1 MPSSLGP
8 QAKHKTD
15 VLGVWSYWQNYYIY
29 RFLDIN
35 LVINTARIRYFLQLC
50 EKLLKSTRIDMAC
63 GYGYGYRFLSGDMT
77 EIAT

>member
-15 VLGVWSYWQNYYIY
+15 PLGVWSYWQNYYIY

-35 LVINTARIRYFLQLC
+35 LVINTARSRYFLQLC
-50 EKLLKSTRIDMAC
+50 ENLLKSIHIDMAC
-63 GYGYGYRFLSGDMT
+63 GYGYGYRFFSGDMP